1 MRAVFFIIAMTSF
14 ISFGQDL
21 IINGGTDI
29 LKSGQKNKIEITG
42 TFASTTIL
50 ESYSAYIK
58 KTSYGYDVIPMP
70 GKDQVAINVIYYD
83 KGRRIDIGFYAF
95 DVK

>member
-14 ISFGQDL
+14 ISFGQEL
-21 IINGGTDI
+21 IVNGGTNI
-29 LKSGQKNKIEITG
+29 IKSGQTNRVEVTG
-42 TFASTTIL
+42 LFKSTTVL
-50 ESYSAYIK
+50 KSYSAYLK
-58 KTSYGYDVIPMP
+58 KTSYGYDVVPMP
-70 GKDQVAINVIYYD
+70 GKEQVAINVIYYD